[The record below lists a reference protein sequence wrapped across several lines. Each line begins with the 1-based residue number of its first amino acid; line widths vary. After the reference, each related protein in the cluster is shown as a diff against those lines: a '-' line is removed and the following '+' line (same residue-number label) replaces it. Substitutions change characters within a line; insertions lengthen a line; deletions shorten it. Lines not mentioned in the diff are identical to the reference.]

1 MNSWCSKHFP
11 ANNSQRSFLGG
22 DSWSFSVRDGR
33 GLSQWTITYDNRFCW
48 LKVVEVL
55 ANLETQH
62 EVFFNM
68 FFWVHLWKSKIA
80 RWKNPGQSSSTSFI
94 NHPTPL
100 PLIRTQPIANPLG
113 VFEGDA
119 SPDLLKGSRYLYELY
134 QSFRLFLTLQ
144 SYGRSFLC
152 NEVLYWF
159 CFFPSKLVG
168 RYSPKK
174 KGMIHDSWSVL
185 SGGPVNFGGCFIV
198 YIGHLQKNHR
208 PLRGAIGSGWCA
220 ETSDHGLWG
229 GLPVAKWL

>member
-33 GLSQWTITYDNRFCW
+33 GLSQWTITYENRFCW

-62 EVFFNM
+62 DVFFLNM
-68 FFWVHLWKSKIA
+68 FFWVHLRKSKIA

-174 KGMIHDSWSVL
+174 KRWFMIHDLFWVGGRST
-185 SGGPVNFGGCFIV
+185 SG
-198 YIGHLQKNHR
+198 
-208 PLRGAIGSGWCA
+208 
-220 ETSDHGLWG
+220 
-229 GLPVAKWL
+229 VASLFT